1 MEVKSLYEEDNP
13 PVKSFEYGGFWI
25 RFVAV
30 LIDSLILMV
39 VSGILLLVFKNS
51 EGLRNILSILI
62 NAVYYV
68 YMESSVQQATI
79 GKQLMNLKVTDEN
92 YQRITI
98 DRAIIRYVCK
108 IPSALI
114 LMIGFIMAAF
124 NSKKQALHD
133 KLAKTY
139 VINTATA

>member
-1 MEVKSLYEEDNP
+1 MEVKSLYEYDNTP
-13 PVKSFEYGGFWI
+13 ARSYDYGGFWI
-25 RFVAV
+25 RFVAL

-39 VSGILLLVFKNS
+39 VSGILLLVLKNS
-51 EGLRNILSILI
+51 DGLRNILSILI
-62 NAVYYV
+62 NAVYFV
-68 YMESSVQQATI
+68 YMESSLQQATI

-92 YQRITI
+92 YERITI

-108 IPSALI
+108 IPSGLI

-124 NSKKQALHD
+124 DHKKQALHD

-139 VINTATA
+139 VINSTAS